1 MNENLL
7 ELIFN
12 DVMKNMALS
21 ELSLNRKLIHH
32 FAVFANKYLYNLNMA
47 EKNKFIS
54 TATKNAAS
62 KKINTY
68 RHSMAEKYLFLFAKN
83 MQSANIDEFS
93 SLFFVIENIGMNDP
107 QFIPYL
113 MEVAKTFGLLFHD
126 YPDKIDLKKQI
137 TSILVAIRK
146 MKYDPKTLE

>member
-1 MNENLL
+1 
-7 ELIFN
+7 
-12 DVMKNMALS
+12 
-21 ELSLNRKLIHH
+21 
-32 FAVFANKYLYNLNMA
+32 
-47 EKNKFIS
+47 
-54 TATKNAAS
+54 
-62 KKINTY
+62 
-68 RHSMAEKYLFLFAKN
+68 MAEKYLFLFAKN

-137 TSILVAIRK
+137 TSIYYQLQIIIK
-146 MKYDPKTLE
+146 F